1 MKKNLFVAY
10 FALMTLTLF
19 GQSTKGLTGKRD
31 TGYTTFKAYND
42 IKKSHPNVEISWV
55 STKTPPSVK
64 VEKDIVYNSMGDRK
78 LHLDAFF
85 PKEKRQKARPT
96 ILIVHGGGWRTGNR
110 TQHIPLAQH
119 LAALGYVCFTPEYRL
134 STEALYPAAVHDLK
148 AALRWVRANA
158 KKYNI
163 DTNRIATVGFSA
175 GGQLS
180 ALLGTTGNNPEF
192 EGTSGNIGHSTKVNA
207 LVDID
212 GILAFI
218 HPESSE
224 GDDSRSTSAATYW
237 FGYPKTENPDL
248 WHTASALSHVDV
260 NTPPTLFLNS
270 GVDRMHAGRTDYL
283 AKLATLNI
291 YSEVHIFPNS
301 PHSFCLFNP
310 WFEPTVQY
318 IDVFLRTIFK
328 KK

>member
-1 MKKNLFVAY
+1 MKKHVFTAY
-10 FALMTLTLF
+10 FTLITLALF
-19 GQSTKGLTGKRD
+19 AQSTKGLTGKTD

-42 IKKSHPNVEISWV
+42 IKKSHPNTVITYPSDKV
-55 STKTPPSVK
+55 PPSVK
-64 VEKDIVYNSMGDRK
+64 AEKDIIYHWIGDRK
-78 LHLDAFF
+78 LRLDAFF
-85 PKEKRQKARPT
+85 PKKNAQNARPA
-96 ILIVHGGGWRTGNR
+96 ILIIHGGGWRTGNR
-110 TQHIPLAQH
+110 AQHLPLAQH

-134 STEALYPAAVHDLK
+134 STEALYPAAAHDLK

-158 KKYNI
+158 KKYKI

-180 ALLGTTGNNPEF
+180 ALLGTTGNNPAY
-192 EGTSGNIGHSTKVNA
+192 EGTSGNMGHSTKVNA
-207 LVDID
+207 IVDID

-218 HPESSE
+218 HPESGE

-237 FGYPKTENPDL
+237 FGYAKTENPDL
-248 WHTASALSHVDV
+248 WQAASALNHVDA

-283 AKLATLNI
+283 AKLATFNT
-291 YSEVHIFPNS
+291 YSEVHFFPYS

-328 KK
+328 N